1 MYLSDEC
8 LNPSC
13 NCKFH
18 ERKKQANVL
27 CSLPQHVV
35 GAAYLLHQLMNA
47 CMLAW
52 GMGLCTGPGTMCKET
67 KQEWRRYSGD
77 GRNGKVLKKVFRE

>member
-1 MYLSDEC
+1 M
-8 LNPSC
+8 
-13 NCKFH
+13 
-18 ERKKQANVL
+18 
-27 CSLPQHVV
+27 
-35 GAAYLLHQLMNA
+35 LHQLMNA

-77 GRNGKVLKKVFRE
+77 GRNGKVLKKVLRE